1 MVRPGHATGRA
12 AASRAALL
20 RRMATLTGIAA
31 GVATLF
37 LSLSAPL
44 AAQGTGRIT
53 GIVTDSAS
61 ERPVGDVQVNVVGT
75 RIGAVTDAQGRFTI
89 NAAPTGTR
97 TIEARRIGYRATR
110 VVNVTVQMEGTT
122 TLNIKIVA
130 VPLTLQAVVTTG
142 VTDPTSGTRVP
153 FTVGRIEV
161 ENIPVPSTNAIES
174 IQGKVA
180 AVTIV
185 PPGQPGSGTN
195 ILLRSPTSINKSN
208 SPLVVV
214 DGVIQ
219 STAFGAA
226 SADLEAIDIESVEII
241 KGAAA
246 ASLYG
251 SRAQSGV
258 IQIRTKRG
266 SSLASGSTRFTA
278 RSEWGNNDLA
288 GQINWA
294 RYHYYQTNAS
304 GGYINAAGRD
314 TSRIGRLAKPA
325 YQRFQD
331 VAYRDPVY
339 DQVDRFFDPGQFS
352 KNSFNIAQNMGRT
365 NWFLS
370 LVNTREDGVVLGS
383 GEYNQNDARL
393 NLDHIANAALS
404 FSFSGYHSRSDRNEL
419 YGDTFFDLINQAPD
433 IDLLVPD
440 PDGTPFAY
448 QLDPEG
454 REENPL
460 YVLATEDSKRK
471 RARTQ
476 GSLQSKYTPL
486 RWLTLEG
493 QLSYD
498 RSDRR
503 NDFFLDQGLK
513 TEGFATGGLGEIEQT
528 TGTTSAMNASIS
540 ANLLGYWRGFT
551 LRSTVRA
558 LSESEDNEVT
568 TAEGSDFATPGV
580 RSLNNARTRFV
591 SSNLEQVRARGY
603 FVSGGADYNGRYIA
617 DLLVRR
623 DGSSLFGP
631 EERWNSYY
639 RFSGAYRLSEES
651 WWKWRSVNEFKL
663 RYSRGTAGG
672 RPSFADQYET
682 FSFNTAG
689 GVLKQTL
696 GNRFLKPER
705 TTETEIGFDA
715 IYKDRYSLQVS
726 RAQTR
731 SEDQLIQIPL
741 PAFFGFSSQWQ
752 NAGTV
757 EGNTLE
763 ATLEAQLISSTNLQW
778 RVGLVADRSRHKITQ
793 FNRPCFQTQ
802 TIAFRCAGVSLGDM
816 YGFRFLRSADELP
829 ADAVARANEFDVN
842 DEGLL
847 VWVGLDASGQP
858 KRYTQGETPT
868 GGWGTTATIGNRSYG
883 WGMPIKL
890 RDSTGS
896 DAVVR
901 IGDGTPDFKWGVSNN
916 VSWKSFDFYAL
927 VDAQVGGQAYNQTNQ
942 RMYQWARSADVDQ
955 AGKPQELKKPIEY
968 YVNLYAANDPTDYF
982 VEDASYLKLREVSVR
997 YRFGGRA
1004 MSWFSRIGAT
1014 GASISLI
1021 GRNLMTF
1028 TNYKGYDPE
1037 VGNTLVRLDS
1047 FDYPRYRTFTGS
1059 IEFIF

>member
-1 MVRPGHATGRA
+1 MVRSGQSTGRA
-12 AASRAALL
+12 AAHRAALL
-20 RRMATLTGIAA
+20 RRTAKTAGFLAGIAA
-31 GVATLF
+31 LI
-37 LSLSAPL
+37 LSPPTPL

-53 GIVTDSAS
+53 GVVTDSAS
-61 ERPVGDVQVNVVGT
+61 DRPVGNVQVTVVGT
-75 RIGAVTDAQGRFTI
+75 RIGAVTDAQGRYTI
-89 NAAPTGTR
+89 NNAPTGTR
-97 TIEARRIGYRATR
+97 SIEARRIGYRASR
-110 VVNVTVQMEGTT
+110 LVNVTVNLEGTT
-122 TLNIKIVA
+122 TLNIRVVS
-130 VPLTLQAVVTTG
+130 VPLTLQTVVTTG

-208 SPLVVV
+208 APLIVV

-226 SADLEAIDIESVEII
+226 TADLEAIDIESVEII

-258 IQIRTKRG
+258 IQIKTKRG
-266 SSLASGSTRFTA
+266 SNLASGSTRFTA

-288 GQINWA
+288 GQIDWA
-294 RYHYYQTNAS
+294 QYHYYQTNSS
-304 GGYINAAGRD
+304 GGYINAQGRD
-314 TSRIGRLAKPA
+314 TSRVGRIARPA
-325 YQRFQD
+325 HQRFQD
-331 VAYRDPVY
+331 VAYRDPVF

-352 KNSFNIAQNMGRT
+352 KNSFNIAQNLGRT

-393 NLDHIANAALS
+393 NLDHIANSALS

-433 IDLLVPD
+433 IDLLLPD

-448 QLDPEG
+448 QLDHEG

-460 YVLATEDSKRK
+460 YVLATEDDRRK

-476 GSLQSKYTPL
+476 GSLQAKFTPY
-486 RWLTLEG
+486 RWLTFDG
-493 QLSYD
+493 NMSYD

-503 NDFFLDQGLK
+503 NDFFLDQGFK
-513 TEGFATGGLGEIEQT
+513 TEGFALGGLGEIQQT
-528 TGTTSAMNASIS
+528 TGTTSATNASVS

-551 LRSTVRA
+551 LRSTMRA
-558 LSESEDNEVT
+558 LVESEENEVT

-603 FVSGGADYNGRYIA
+603 FVSGGADYEGRYIA
-617 DLLVRR
+617 DLLLRR

-639 RFSGAYRLSEES
+639 RFSGAYRLSEEP
-651 WWKWRSVNEFKL
+651 WWRWRSLNEFKL
-663 RYSRGTAGG
+663 RFSRGTAGG
-672 RPSFADQYET
+672 RPSFNDQYET
-682 FSFNTAG
+682 FAFTTGG
-689 GVLKQTL
+689 GVSKQTL

-705 TTETEIGFDA
+705 TTETEIGVDA
-715 IYKDRYSLQVS
+715 IFKDRFSLQLS
-726 RAQTR
+726 RAKTK

-763 ATLEAQLISSTNLQW
+763 GTL
-778 RVGLVADRSRHKITQ
+778 
-793 FNRPCFQTQ
+793 
-802 TIAFRCAGVSLGDM
+802 
-816 YGFRFLRSADELP
+816 
-829 ADAVARANEFDVN
+829 
-842 DEGLL
+842 
-847 VWVGLDASGQP
+847 
-858 KRYTQGETPT
+858 
-868 GGWGTTATIGNRSYG
+868 
-883 WGMPIKL
+883 
-890 RDSTGS
+890 
-896 DAVVR
+896 
-901 IGDGTPDFKWGVSNN
+901 
-916 VSWKSFDFYAL
+916 
-927 VDAQVGGQAYNQTNQ
+927 
-942 RMYQWARSADVDQ
+942 
-955 AGKPQELKKPIEY
+955 
-968 YVNLYAANDPTDYF
+968 
-982 VEDASYLKLREVSVR
+982 
-997 YRFGGRA
+997 
-1004 MSWFSRIGAT
+1004 
-1014 GASISLI
+1014 
-1021 GRNLMTF
+1021 
-1028 TNYKGYDPE
+1028 
-1037 VGNTLVRLDS
+1037 
-1047 FDYPRYRTFTGS
+1047 
-1059 IEFIF
+1059 